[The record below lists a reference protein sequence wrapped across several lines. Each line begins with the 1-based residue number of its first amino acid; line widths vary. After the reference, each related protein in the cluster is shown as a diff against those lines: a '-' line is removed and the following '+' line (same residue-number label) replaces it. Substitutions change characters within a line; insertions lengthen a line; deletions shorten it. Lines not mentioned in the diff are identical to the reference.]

1 MKLRLQSNSIRLR
14 LKRGEVAQL
23 AQTGRMEEEI
33 IMGSGPKDTFHYV
46 IESSRAVSAPQASLQ
61 ERGILVLFP
70 FDAVSR
76 WAVGDEVGLEAVMLV
91 GDQCQL
97 HVLVEKDFACLNGN
111 EEQNHDTFPNPLAGT
126 KC

>member
-33 IMGSGPKDTFHYV
+33 IMGSSPKDTFHYV
-46 IESSRAVSAPQASLQ
+46 IESSRAVSAPQARLQ

-76 WAVGDEVGLEAVMLV
+76 WAAGDEVGVEAVMPT
-91 GDQCQL
+91 GDQRQL
-97 HVLVEKDFACLNGN
+97 HVLVEKDFACLDGSD
-111 EEQNHDTFPNPLAGT
+111 EQNADTFPNPLAGT